1 MKCSQF
7 IKYVES
13 QGCVTYFY
21 YPVVGKVGPMT
32 MALQLRR
39 AERAGGG
46 CSSSMV
52 LQHVEE
58 DETNATKDKADKR

>member
-1 MKCSQF
+1 MLECH
-7 IKYVES
+7 
-13 QGCVTYFY
+13 GDRTTTL
-21 YPVVGKVGPMT
+21 PVVGKVGPMT

-46 CSSSMV
+46 RSSSMV

-58 DETNATKDKADKR
+58 DETNDAARSFALHI